1 MFVEMNS
8 VEKTLYEEYKE
19 ELQNLLIGYNCDTK
33 RIKKMIELI
42 FTNVYINSDYAA
54 DEELLKY
61 LKLYD

>member
-1 MFVEMNS
+1 MNS

-19 ELQNLLIGYNCDTK
+19 ELQDLLIGYMCDPK

-42 FTNVYINSDYAA
+42 FIDLYIESDYKS
-54 DEELLKY
+54 DEEFLKY

>member
-1 MFVEMNS
+1 MNS

-42 FTNVYINSDYAA
+42 FINVYVDSEYPA

>member
-1 MFVEMNS
+1 MNS

-42 FTNVYINSDYAA
+42 FINVYVNSEYPT